1 MEKNFVQLF
10 KLEKTR
16 EDCFAKFDD
25 RYLQRVEVC
34 LIAVKYKI
42 PDDLIPTIIA
52 YAIPYS
58 KIYDY
63 MK

>member
-1 MEKNFVQLF
+1 MSD
-10 KLEKTR
+10 KLDKTR
-16 EDCFAKFDD
+16 EDCFTKFDD
-25 RYLQRVEVC
+25 RYFQRVEVC

-52 YAIPYS
+52 YAVPYS
-58 KIYDY
+58 KIWDY